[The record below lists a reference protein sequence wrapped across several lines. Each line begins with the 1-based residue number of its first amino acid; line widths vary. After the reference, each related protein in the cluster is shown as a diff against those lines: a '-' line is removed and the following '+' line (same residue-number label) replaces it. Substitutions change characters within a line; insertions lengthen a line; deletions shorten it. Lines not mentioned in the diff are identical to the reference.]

1 MSEEFPLTPRLGR
14 ARDQG
19 GAGGRRARAK
29 ILRAAARLRKGPAKP
44 QFTGARIG
52 RGRAVKFSSP
62 TMPAFRMRRVVVK
75 VHIARARGRSGAG
88 AFRAHL
94 NYLQRD
100 GVERD
105 GSGGDLYTREGEV
118 VDRYKFQERGK
129 SDRHQ
134 FRIIVS
140 PEDGHAFK
148 DLKSNTR
155 ALMAEMERDLGQRLD
170 WAAVDHHNTGH
181 PHTHIIIRGKDG
193 RGRDLVIARDYL
205 TRGLRQRATELATR
219 TLGPRRDLE
228 IMTADRSEV
237 VQDRLTRLDKSL
249 ADLERSGGIEIASRA
264 DTQSRFQRSL
274 KIARL
279 KHLEK
284 LHLAKPLGAGRWDM
298 KPGWRDTLKA
308 MGRRGDVIRSLSAEH
323 SVQLDREGLKF
334 WSDHTGDPPHVLGE
348 VIGTGPDDELRDRRF
363 VIVRDFDGAH
373 WHVPDGEGLCIPDG
387 AIVDVKPRAAEPY
400 AADRV
405 IDKIAERA
413 GGFYSTDL
421 HASQDPSSTAAFREA
436 HKRRLEA
443 LRRAGL
449 VERMPDG
456 QWDIPDDF
464 LKRAGQFERARG
476 GPRVRVKSWLSLSD
490 QITAI
495 GSTWLDEQSLGGAR
509 FAPDAVEKR
518 RAVLRDRGSPS
529 AALMRRQELEA
540 AVKQYADATG
550 KTFRSL
556 PQGDK
561 FSGKFQ
567 KTIDLGQGRMALLT
581 DGKQF
586 VLVPWRRDMALLR
599 GRDLAIERTRTG
611 VSFSIGRARSRGIS
625 R

>member
-14 ARDQG
+14 IRDQG
-19 GAGGRRARAK
+19 RAGSRRARTQ

-52 RGRAVKFSSP
+52 RGRAVRFSASTVP
-62 TMPAFRMRRVVVK
+62 GFRMRRVVVK
-75 VHIARARGRSGAG
+75 VHIARARGRGGAG

-105 GSGGDLYTREGEV
+105 GSGGDLYTRTGET
-118 VDRYKFQERGK
+118 VDRNKFQDRGK

-140 PEDGHAFK
+140 PEDGHAFE

-155 ALMAEMERDLGQRLD
+155 ALMAQMEQDLGQRLD
-170 WAAVDHHNTGH
+170 WVAVDHHNTGH
-181 PHTHIIIRGKDG
+181 PHTHIVIRGKEG
-193 RGRDLVIARDYL
+193 RGRDIVIARDYL
-205 TRGLRQRATELATR
+205 TKGLRTRATELATR

-228 IMTADRSEV
+228 IMVADRSEV
-237 VQDRLTRLDKSL
+237 TQDRLTRLDKKLS
-249 ADLERSGGIEIASRA
+249 ALERSGMIEMTSPSDAKSRY
-264 DTQSRFQRSL
+264 QRSL
-274 KIARL
+274 NIARL
-279 KHLEK
+279 KHLEN
-284 LHLAKPLGAGRWDM
+284 LHLANPLGAGRWDM
-298 KPGWRDTLKA
+298 KHGWRDTLNA
-308 MGRRGDVIRSLSAEH
+308 MGRRGDVIRTLSAEH
-323 SVQLDREGLKF
+323 SAQVDRQGLKF
-334 WSDHTGDPPHVLGE
+334 WADHSGDPPRLLGE
-348 VIGTGPDDELRDRRF
+348 VIASGPDDELRDRRF
-363 VIVRDFDGAH
+363 MIVRDFDGTH
-373 WHVPDGEGLCIPDG
+373 WYVPESEGLGIPDG
-387 AIVDVKPRAAEPY
+387 AVVDVKPRAAEPR
-400 AADRV
+400 AADHM

-413 GGFYSTDL
+413 GGYYSTDL
-421 HASQDPSSTAAFREA
+421 HASQDPSSTAAYREA

-464 LKRAGQFERARG
+464 LKRAAQFEQGRDGAEV
-476 GPRVRVKSWLSLSD
+476 RVRSWLSLSD

-495 GSTWLDEQSLGGAR
+495 GPTWLDEQSRVGAS
-509 FAPDAVEKR
+509 FAPDADEKR
-518 RAVLRDRGSPS
+518 RAVLLDRGSPS

-540 AVKQYADATG
+540 AAKQYADATG
-550 KTFRSL
+550 TTYRSL
-556 PQGDK
+556 PQGEK

-567 KTIDLGQGRMALLT
+567 KTVDLGHGRMALLT

-586 VLVPWRRDMALLR
+586 VLVPWRRDMSLLR

-611 VSFSIGRARSRGIS
+611 VHFSIGRARSRGIS